1 MEIDEINNIK
11 QSIASLG
18 NTDLSFLISEN
29 NGSNIIQRITAKE
42 LIDIIQSIKFCFTE
56 SINKNL
62 LFSFSRYFI
71 RKEDNSNGDI
81 LSTLE
86 QLNQSIINKD
96 LGAIEQWTLQS
107 QNYIY
112 QTGLII
118 LYFSLEK
125 PNSLLEI
132 KQLRQENTA
141 LNKFLVESKAKSNEL
156 ISELE
161 VKKSE
166 LVNFKE
172 EKERELTQINNNF
185 NSTNNTKQQID
196 NLHGEVL
203 TVKSNIDKIVAE
215 VNESYKTYNTDYDG
229 LKNKFEKVNEE
240 IASTKKD
247 TDSLLTNNQALD
259 ISLKRLDGEAK
270 RINTEL
276 SELLNPAIAKNLQ
289 ETFRLRKEWLFKTT
303 IFWIILSLIIS
314 GILAFYIYEI
324 FSSKEFSFEI
334 EKVIVS
340 AIKLIPIVTFLYF
353 SLKQFS
359 KARDLEEEYAFRESI
374 STSLMAYAEQI
385 NDDPTKKIELISQT
399 VAKLYESPTKEIP
412 SDNSLFSKKNN
423 NITELTSLIKE
434 LKEAVK

>member
-11 QSIASLG
+11 QSIDSISEI
-18 NTDLSFLISEN
+18 DLSFLITEKDGTN
-29 NGSNIIQRITAKE
+29 TIQRISAKE
-42 LIDIIQSIKFCFTE
+42 LIDIVQSIKYCFTE
-56 SINKNL
+56 SISKKI
-62 LFSFSRYFI
+62 LFSLPRYYY
-71 RKEDNSNGDI
+71 RREDNSQIDI
-81 LSTLE
+81 LGVLQ
-86 QLNQSIINKD
+86 QLNQSIINREQN
-96 LGAIEQWTLQS
+96 AIEQWALQS
-107 QNYIY
+107 QNYIF
-112 QTGLII
+112 QSGLIF
-118 LYFSLEK
+118 LYFSQEK
-125 PNSLLEI
+125 PNSLHEI
-132 KQLRQENTA
+132 KQLRLENNA
-141 LNKFLVESKAKSNEL
+141 LNKSLLESKGKSNEL
-156 ISELE
+156 IAELE
-161 VKKSE
+161 LKKNE
-166 LVNFKE
+166 LINFKE
-172 EKERELTQINNNF
+172 EKERELSQINNNL

-203 TVKSNIDKIVAE
+203 TVKNNMDKIIAE
-215 VNESYKTYNTDYDG
+215 ANESYKTYNTDYDG
-229 LKNKFEKVNEE
+229 LKNKFEKVNEDISTSKKE
-240 IASTKKD
+240 ID
-247 TDSLLTNNQALD
+247 RLLTNNQVLD
-259 ISLKRLDGEAK
+259 TSLRRLDGEAK
-270 RINTEL
+270 RINNEL

-399 VAKLYESPTKEIP
+399 VAKLYESPTKEVP
-412 SDNSLFSKKNN
+412 NDNSLFGKKNN
-423 NITELTSLIKE
+423 NITELTSLLKE
-434 LKEAVK
+434 LKDVVK

>member
-324 FSSKEFSFEI
+324 FNSKEFSFEI